1 MAFKTIKSLIKVIH
15 YNFEIKEHNFNIP
28 QMNFIQKS
36 YKHLTC
42 NKYIHFS
49 KSILFKKKKKKK
61 KDKGK
66 KKTINNA
73 IKRILLKCIFIA
85 FFLVT

>member
-36 YKHLTC
+36 YKT
-42 NKYIHFS
+42 F
-49 KSILFKKKKKKK
+49 
-61 KDKGK
+61 DMQ
-66 KKTINNA
+66 
-73 IKRILLKCIFIA
+73 
-85 FFLVT
+85 